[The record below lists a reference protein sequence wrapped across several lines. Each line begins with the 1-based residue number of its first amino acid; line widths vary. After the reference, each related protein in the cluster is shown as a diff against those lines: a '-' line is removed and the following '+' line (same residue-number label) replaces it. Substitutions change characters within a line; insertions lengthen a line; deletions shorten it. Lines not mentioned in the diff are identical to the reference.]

1 MPTIES
7 WFEKPDEQIMAI
19 LGQDYVASAL
29 QGKLRRTVHVLT
41 DERLY
46 QKGVVVYRTR
56 TGWPEK
62 YRGSEVIEIKDIT
75 MTSFEDVNNVAAIIM
90 AVLIIALGVIGHI
103 YSIIRPNE
111 MMVTLSDVSI
121 LFGLL
126 FMLVSL
132 ITRPRLFIV
141 DHANGT
147 ISTYARWYRET
158 ELSKFQDAISRATEN
173 VRTGYI
179 YSRFP

>member
-1 MPTIES
+1 
-7 WFEKPDEQIMAI
+7 
-19 LGQDYVASAL
+19 
-29 QGKLRRTVHVLT
+29 
-41 DERLY
+41 
-46 QKGVVVYRTR
+46 
-56 TGWPEK
+56 
-62 YRGSEVIEIKDIT
+62 
-75 MTSFEDVNNVAAIIM
+75 M
-90 AVLIIALGVIGHI
+90 AVLIIVLGVIGHI